1 MVKHTDRQRRHECTQ
16 ARKKRRRKIPSHVF
30 AQPAQPCSPAARA
43 SHPSVFVWLSGGRPA
58 VLGRACGNTCE
69 TAIIMAFCLRV
80 GVEVAGVFP
89 PRFTC
94 RGRKLCAVM
103 IFSRSLSAAVSY
115 SPVVLTPS
123 FFRPVCVC
131 VVLGD
136 RRPRCH
142 PPIIPFYSPFRRRCK
157 LINIA
162 AVWQFVIEWAATI
175 IQMRRRGASRPSIP
189 VVCCSSAGPWPSP
202 ALRLV

>member
-1 MVKHTDRQRRHECTQ
+1 MSVLN
-16 ARKKRRRKIPSHVF
+16 
-30 AQPAQPCSPAARA
+30 QPSPAALQLG
-43 SHPSVFVWLSGGRPA
+43 HPTQACLSGCLGGRPA

-94 RGRKLCAVM
+94 RGRKLCAEMV
-103 IFSRSLSAAVSY
+103 FSRSLSAAVSY

-175 IQMRRRGASRPSIP
+175 IQMRRRGASHPSIP
-189 VVCCSSAGPWPSP
+189 VVVVRQPVHGP
-202 ALRLV
+202 ALPCG